1 MDAAAQK
8 RLGQLLAM
16 GVPLPLAIPIAL
28 DPEGAQRGVEL
39 GLVATDSALNLVEE
53 AVTKPKKTKRKAS
66 AYAKKYGKAFKKVAK
81 KYKKKNGGWR
91 AGGFKA
97 AQKAAHKLA
106 KRMR

>member
-16 GVPLPLAIPIAL
+16 GVPLPVALPLAM
-28 DPEGAQRGVEL
+28 DPEGSAAAAQRTVDL
-39 GLVATDSALNLVEE
+39 GNLAIDTAEQ
-53 AVTKPKKTKRKAS
+53 AVLKPKKTKRKAS

-81 KYKKKNGGWR
+81 KYKKKNGGWK

-97 AQKAAHKLA
+97 AQKAAHKMA
-106 KRMR
+106 KRMK